1 MHLGDIILLLSNWK
15 VASTVVFLLI
25 CYWAFATLRDVLKH
39 PLSKFPG
46 PPSAAFSNFSYCRMF
61 MGGRQPYKI
70 LELHN
75 KYGPVV
81 RTAPNE
87 LSFNTL
93 GSWRDI
99 YGPRKGHQ
107 NFIKSD
113 FYDGGNFADRAH
125 SIVSVR
131 DPVEH
136 AKMRKY
142 LSNAFSDRS
151 LKEQEYLVTE
161 VVDRFIDQIGE
172 RGKDSLD
179 LVPWFNLATF
189 DIIGSLAFGETF
201 GGVESGKTHFWIS
214 IVIHSLT
221 QGALAD
227 CMTRL
232 PALAKVFKV
241 LFPGMIRKLNEDTKK
256 HEAYTID
263 LVNQRIRR
271 ETDRKDFMTRLLE
284 IRDEYNITDI
294 QLAAHASDFVIAGSE
309 TTATALA
316 CITYYLLRKP
326 EVMRHLQNEVRNAF
340 KSYDE
345 IDAAS
350 TASLKY
356 LHAVA
361 LEGMRLYP
369 PLPFALPRVVP
380 HGGDTVDGHFLPGG
394 TIVSTNPLAASVS
407 AENFDDPWEFNP
419 QRWLGQNDTDTLEAS
434 QPFSMGVRSC
444 LGRSLGWM
452 ELQLILAKMHFKY
465 DMELLDESLDWHR
478 DSMMHTLWKKPELK
492 VQIKHRTM

>member
-1 MHLGDIILLLSNWK
+1 
-15 VASTVVFLLI
+15 
-25 CYWAFATLRDVLKH
+25 
-39 PLSKFPG
+39 
-46 PPSAAFSNFSYCRMF
+46 MF

-75 KYGPVV
+75 KYGRHLPPSLTSQRSNCHTGPVV

-201 GGVESGKTHFWIS
+201 GGVESG
-214 IVIHSLT
+214 
-221 QGALAD
+221 
-227 CMTRL
+227 
-232 PALAKVFKV
+232 
-241 LFPGMIRKLNEDTKK
+241 E
-256 HEAYTID
+256 
-263 LVNQRIRR
+263 
-271 ETDRKDFMTRLLE
+271 
-284 IRDEYNITDI
+284 
-294 QLAAHASDFVIAGSE
+294 
-309 TTATALA
+309 
-316 CITYYLLRKP
+316 
-326 EVMRHLQNEVRNAF
+326 
-340 KSYDE
+340 
-345 IDAAS
+345 
-350 TASLKY
+350 
-356 LHAVA
+356 
-361 LEGMRLYP
+361 
-369 PLPFALPRVVP
+369 LPRRYIP
-380 HGGDTVDGHFLPGG
+380 NEHRLTEMLQGKLTSG
-394 TIVSTNPLAASVS
+394 
-407 AENFDDPWEFNP
+407 
-419 QRWLGQNDTDTLEAS
+419 
-434 QPFSMGVRSC
+434 
-444 LGRSLGWM
+444 SL
-452 ELQLILAKMHFKY
+452 
-465 DMELLDESLDWHR
+465 S
-478 DSMMHTLWKKPELK
+478 
-492 VQIKHRTM
+492 